1 MLFKRLA
8 AVVLLLA
15 AAALD
20 VLFYR
25 QAALVESTAAVADPA
40 ARRALL
46 ESDDFPAI
54 LDDELEHA
62 RGRALLEI
70 GADSLAFP
78 EERDP
83 LFRAAHKAVL
93 RSLLLNPLSAG
104 AHVDLAQILEY
115 GRLLDLPFAGRDID
129 EYLRAARLA
138 GQNPD
143 VFDKAGGVLLSR
155 WDSLRPEEKRF
166 TQDILKSYFKTRPS
180 EEKLDTFLDV
190 WALHVRD
197 YAVLKAILPDNPA
210 SLRRLARFLAE
221 RSLDRSVRIHNL
233 AQAESLEFGRAREAL
248 AEGQSD
254 FRASRF
260 REAEAHFRSGLALA
274 KGIRFYQT
282 LDGRAAID
290 ATEFRDLLRSLLLG
304 IARSRIETV
313 QAPGEAFD
321 DLNAYLEVEDSAG
334 SVGEVEKSLRERR
347 LIGTS
352 LDAGGKDLRL
362 LAFEMAMA
370 FRQNRFR
377 EITEA
382 GRALEAGVLLVPESS
397 RRDYATVLEII
408 GDAYSKLD
416 YLYESNAFYQKAH
429 DTGASGIGLLLKW
442 RKNEERL
449 NDAERMKAIDAE
461 IGRLV
466 PAGDIDWSGIVVPK
480 GTDFT
485 QTLILEGGEISLT
498 VRVETADEDPPPY
511 VAVYFNGP
519 VFWEDFV
526 RDGVI
531 RLRLPASAGA
541 NKLEIVP
548 LNKPLNL
555 LKLEKG
561 ESRVQAP
568 AQGRVGRK
576 PSSSS

>member
-8 AVVLLLA
+8 ALVLLLA

-20 VLFYR
+20 VLFFR
-25 QAALVESTAAVADPA
+25 QAALVESAAAVADPA
-40 ARRALL
+40 ARRILL
-46 ESDDFPAI
+46 ERDALPAV
-54 LDDELEHA
+54 LDAELERA
-62 RGRALLEI
+62 RGRALLEV

-78 EERDP
+78 EEREV
-83 LFRAAHKAVL
+83 LFRAAYKAVL
-93 RSLLLNPLSAG
+93 RSLLLDPLSAS
-104 AHVDLAQILEY
+104 AHLDLAQILEY
-115 GRLLDLPFAGRDID
+115 GRFLDLPFPGRDID
-129 EYLRAARLA
+129 EYLRAARLG
-138 GQNPD
+138 GQNLD
-143 VFDKAGGVLLSR
+143 VFDKAGRMLLSR
-155 WDSLRPEEKRF
+155 WDSLQPEEKRF
-166 TQDILKSYFKTRPS
+166 TQDLLKSFFEIRRP
-180 EEKLDTFLDV
+180 EEKLDGFLAV
-190 WALHVRD
+190 WAIHIKD
-197 YAVLKAILPDNPA
+197 YAALKAILPDDPA
-210 SLRRLARFLAE
+210 SLRRLAQFLAE
-221 RSLDRSVRIHNL
+221 RSLDRSVRIRGL
-233 AQAESLEFGRAREAL
+233 ARAETLEFGRAREDL
-248 AEGQSD
+248 ARGQSD

-274 KGIRFYQT
+274 KGIRFYQK

-290 ATEFRDLLRSLLLG
+290 ATEFGDLQRSLLLG

-313 QAPGEAFD
+313 RVPGEAFD
-321 DLNAYLEVEDSAG
+321 DLRAYLEVEDSAG

-347 LIGTS
+347 LIGAG

-382 GRALEAGVLLVPESS
+382 GRALEAGVLLVPQES
-397 RRDYATVLEII
+397 RQDYAEVLEII
-408 GDAYSKLD
+408 GDAYGKLD

-461 IGRLV
+461 IGKLV

-480 GTDFT
+480 GTNFT
-485 QTLILEGGEISLT
+485 QTLVLESGETSLAI
-498 VRVETADEDPPPY
+498 RLETAEEDPPTY
-511 VAVYFNGP
+511 AAVYFNGP
-519 VFWEDFV
+519 VIWEDFV
-526 RDGVI
+526 KDGVI
-531 RLRLPASAGA
+531 RLKVPALAGA

-555 LKLEKG
+555 SRLEKG
-561 ESRVQAP
+561 EGRVQAP
-568 AQGRVGRK
+568 PAGDPGRK
-576 PSSSS
+576 